1 MSRTIVLLD
10 VTAMSAD
17 TVCVA
22 GLDLATDETIRLA
35 NPQPTQRLIA
45 ALGGLAPGDIL
56 KVDAKRMRNA
66 VPPHV
71 EDCEWNPR
79 SLKRVGISPVSDLA
93 KAVQSTVLTS
103 VEQAFSEPS
112 IKGRN
117 GNSAWEPGSGV
128 RSLATVSVLYVRACA
143 DKNNRPRLAF
153 KDDTLAYWPGVPL
166 QDLRVKQHQAKC
178 ESCGTDHL
186 ERFKEEFDANRALIR
201 VGLTRPFAPEGSE
214 PLCWLQV
221 TNVLSKPRE
230 HFL

>member
-10 VTAMSAD
+10 VTAMSGDA
-17 TVCVA
+17 VCVA
-22 GLDLATDETIRLA
+22 GLDLGTDETVRLA

-56 KVDAKRMRNA
+56 KLDTKRVKNT

-79 SLKRVGISPVSDLA
+79 SLKKVGVSPSADLV
-93 KAVQSTVLTS
+93 KVVRPTVFAS
-103 VEQAFSEPS
+103 VEAAFGEPT

-117 GNSAWEPGSGV
+117 GNSAWEPGSGA
-128 RSLATVSVLYVRACA
+128 RSLATIAVLYVRAAA
-143 DKNNRPRLAF
+143 DRNDRPRIAF
-153 KDDTLAYWPGVPL
+153 KDDALGYWPGVPL

-178 ESCGTDHL
+178 QDCAAGHL
-186 ERFKEEFDANRALIR
+186 ERIRSEFEANRTLIR

-221 TNVLSKPRE
+221 TNVLAKPRE